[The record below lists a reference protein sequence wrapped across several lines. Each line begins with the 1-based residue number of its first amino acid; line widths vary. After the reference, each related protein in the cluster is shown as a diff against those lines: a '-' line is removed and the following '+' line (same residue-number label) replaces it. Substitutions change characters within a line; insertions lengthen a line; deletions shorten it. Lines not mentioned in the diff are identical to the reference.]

1 VRFVLTPHS
10 NDGAVR
16 IRLEKLRRVFWAT
29 IQMNGLVTL
38 AESPDVP
45 GALAPVMATRQLP
58 PLVPGKAVRV
68 AFENLDYRLTITV
81 GDEEVVVSSGDPDS
95 PAYYAPELKSLR
107 QHDSGSPAPPRVYGD
122 GGTFELAHVVVERD
136 VYYFHDSKYRA
147 LAPRW
152 APGVGWA
159 SSQTPILLREREYF
173 MLGDNTSASKD
184 SRLWDEVGEHL
195 RPRGEAFQ
203 LGTVPRDQLIGKAF
217 FVYWPSGHRL
227 EWLPIPGLNRLGIVP
242 DVGRMRWIR

>member
-1 VRFVLTPHS
+1 MIAKSRT
-10 NDGAVR
+10 
-16 IRLEKLRRVFWAT
+16 K
-29 IQMNGLVTL
+29 
-38 AESPDVP
+38 
-45 GALAPVMATRQLP
+45 LP
-58 PLVPGKAVRV
+58 PR
-68 AFENLDYRLTITV
+68 I
-81 GDEEVVVSSGDPDS
+81 
-95 PAYYAPELKSLR
+95 
-107 QHDSGSPAPPRVYGD
+107 YGD

-136 VYYFHDSKYRA
+136 GYYFHDSKYRA

-152 APGVGWA
+152 APEMGWA

-184 SRLWDEVGEHL
+184 SRLWDEVGKHL
-195 RPRGEAFQ
+195 KACGEAFQ